1 MELISHYS
9 PTKTVRNLIFDFFF
23 RVALPI
29 FYSRAQP
36 RRLYCL
42 ILGTSNS
49 GLRVTSESPAECGA
63 FKTPRQTSLSYHLLH
78 GYSYQACKMAENRES
93 WGVVLLYLSTTTI
106 VERRRTLGENCEAS
120 PYDAVPYA
128 VLARHRT
135 PVNSKKSRRCIK

>member
-1 MELISHYS
+1 MQLISHPS
-9 PTKTVRNLIFDFFF
+9 PTKTVRNLIFEYIFP
-23 RVALPI
+23 VALPI
-29 FYSRAQP
+29 FHSRAQP
-36 RRLYCL
+36 RRLYWL

-49 GLRVTSESPAECGA
+49 GLTSPAECGA
-63 FKTPRQTSLSYHLLH
+63 FKTPRQTSLSCHLLH

-106 VERRRTLGENCEAS
+106 VERRGTLGENCEAS